1 MQQRCRWGIVGT
13 GKIARIM
20 AGALRDSS
28 TGHLVAVASR
38 SEHRARHFAAEF
50 EVTRHHASYESLI
63 ADPEVDIVY
72 VASHHPDH
80 LACAVAAADAGK
92 HVLCEKPLAM
102 NARGGAEI
110 IEAARRNGTFL
121 MEAFA
126 YRCHP
131 QTSRLVDILASGD
144 IGEVRIIDAAFGY
157 DAGVAPDNYLLA
169 RELGGGGI
177 LDVGCYATS
186 MAHLIAATAS
196 GDDVASCADVAGA
209 AHIGSST
216 GVDHYA
222 AAVLKF
228 AGQAIARVACA
239 IQVDLDSTLRI
250 YGTSGTLTVSSPWL
264 PGRYGP
270 PPAILVHRRGSAP
283 AEVLAGVDADVYV
296 LEADAVG
303 QLVLE
308 GARSHPLM
316 SWDESVANM
325 KTLDRWR
332 EAIGLVYKQDEVQ
345 PAVGEGATG
354 ISVPGR
360 A

>member
-20 AGALRDSS
+20 ARALRDSS
-28 TGHLVAVASR
+28 TGRLVAVASR
-38 SEHRARHFAAEF
+38 SDSRAREFAAES
-50 EVTRHHASYESLI
+50 EVARHHGSYESLI
-63 ADPEVDIVY
+63 ADPEVEVVY

-80 LACAVAAADAGK
+80 RACATAAADAGK
-92 HVLCEKPLAM
+92 HVLCEKPLAV
-102 NARGGAEI
+102 NARDAAEI

-131 QTSRLVDILASGD
+131 QTSRLVEILANGD
-144 IGEVRIIDAAFGY
+144 IGQVRIVDAAFGY
-157 DAGVAPDNYLLA
+157 DAGAAPENYLLVH
-169 RELGGGGI
+169 ELGGGGI

-196 GDDVASCADVAGA
+196 GGQAAACSDVAGA
-209 AHIGSST
+209 AQIGSS

-222 AAVLKF
+222 AAVIKF
-228 AGQAIARVACA
+228 PGQVIARVACA
-239 IQVDLDSTLRI
+239 IQLNLDSTLRI
-250 YGTSGTLTVSSPWL
+250 YGTKGTVTVPSPWL

-270 PPAILVHRRGSAP
+270 PPTILVHRHRSGP
-283 AEVLAGVDADVYV
+283 AEIDVDASVDLYV
-296 LEADAVG
+296 REVDTVG
-303 QLVLE
+303 DLLRQ

-316 SWDESVANM
+316 DWDESLANM
-325 KTLDRWR
+325 TTLDRWR
-332 EAIGLVYKQDEVQ
+332 EAIGLVYQQDDVE
-345 PAVGEGATG
+345 PAVDGRTAG
-354 ISVPGR
+354 ISLPGG